1 MRLPAGR
8 LNGVLLAVS
17 AVTLAG
23 GLVARQLQGE
33 TAAEWI
39 WIAGT
44 LPNAMALAI
53 SSARAA
59 IRRQSGIDALALL
72 SIVVALIFGEFLVA
86 AVVSL
91 MLATGR
97 ALEDYAQSRARRE
110 MTALL
115 SHAPRRANR
124 LEGGQWQQVDVA
136 EVRPGDRL
144 MVRHAEVVPV
154 DGALTMPAELDESAL
169 TGESAIRKCVA
180 GESVKSGALNAG
192 AALEMMA
199 GATEAESTFASIV
212 RMVAAAQAERS
223 PSVRLADR
231 YAVQFTGLTLLLAG
245 ASWLWSGEPMRILA
259 ILVVA
264 TPCPL
269 ILAVPV
275 AIVSG
280 MSRCAKRGVLVKG
293 GGALEGLAKADT
305 LFFDKTGT
313 LTGGV
318 ARLVGIECTQGYLA
332 ETVLSL
338 AASLAQASNHV
349 ISDAVAMTARERGL
363 ELLTPSDV
371 RESPGAGVQGIVG
384 GQLVRIGSLTYAVD
398 SGDAAEWA
406 KDVIRRVRIGGI
418 SAVFV
423 SLDGHLAGV
432 IQLADSI
439 RLETPRALRLLR
451 KEGVTRQAMLTGDR
465 VDIAEAVGAMLGV
478 SEIHAEQSP
487 ADKLA
492 TIHAA
497 RRKGTVIMVGDG
509 VNDAPALA
517 AADIGVAMGVRGAA
531 ASSEAADVVLLVDR
545 LDRLVDAVQIAR
557 RTRRIAMLS
566 VEMGMMLSFAAMLA
580 AGLGFLPPLPGAI
593 LQEGIDVLAIVNAL
607 RALRADAREPGG
619 SLGEADVARLKAE
632 HTALE
637 PIMDRIRA
645 VADMLPRMDG
655 RAAQAELKA
664 LNCSLTE
671 VLVPHE
677 RSDDISL
684 YPDVA
689 RMLGGEDPMAAMSAM
704 HREIFRVATVL
715 GRTIAQLPPE
725 GPDPRTVQDLQRLL
739 YGLDAI
745 LRLHCAQEDELFHVL
760 GKGC

>member
-1 MRLPAGR
+1 MRLSTDR
-8 LNGVLLAVS
+8 LNSVLLAVS

-23 GLVARQLQGE
+23 GLVARQAQVE
-33 TAAEWI
+33 TLAQWL

-44 LPNAMALAI
+44 LPNAIALAI
-53 SSARAA
+53 SSAAAA

-72 SIVVALIFGEFLVA
+72 SIVVALFFGEFLVA

-115 SHAPRRANR
+115 SHTPRRANR
-124 LEGGQWQQVDVA
+124 LEGDQWKQVDVA
-136 EVRPGDRL
+136 AVRPGDRL

-154 DGALTMPAELDESAL
+154 DGALMMPAELDESTL
-169 TGESAIRKCVA
+169 TGESTIRQRVA
-180 GESVKSGALNAG
+180 GESIQSGALNAG
-192 AALEMMA
+192 SALEMVA
-199 GATEAESTFASIV
+199 GATEAESTFAGIV

-223 PSVRLADR
+223 PSARLADR
-231 YAVQFTGLTLLLAG
+231 YALQFMGLTLLLAG
-245 ASWLWSGEPMRILA
+245 ASWLWSGEPIRILA

-280 MSRCAKRGVLVKG
+280 MSRCARRGVLIKG

-318 ARLVGIECTQGYLA
+318 ARLVGIECAHGYQP
-332 ETVLSL
+332 ETVLAL

-349 ISDAVAMTARERGL
+349 ISDAVAMTARERGMD
-363 ELLTPSDV
+363 LLTPSEV
-371 RESPGAGVQGIVG
+371 RESPGAGVQGVVG
-384 GQLVRIGSLTYAVD
+384 GQLVRLGSLAYAVGN
-398 SGDAAEWA
+398 GDVAEWA
-406 KDVIRRVRIGGI
+406 QDVIRRVRVEGV
-418 SAVFV
+418 STVFV
-423 SLDGHLAGV
+423 SIDGHLAGV
-432 IQLADSI
+432 IELADSI

-465 VDIAEAVGAMLGV
+465 ADIAEAVGAMLGV
-478 SEIHAEQSP
+478 AEIHAEQSP
-487 ADKLA
+487 GDKLA
-492 TIHAA
+492 TIHSA

-517 AADIGVAMGVRGAA
+517 AADIGVAMGARGAA

-545 LDRLVDAVQIAR
+545 LDRLVDAVRIAR

-566 VEMGMMLSFAAMLA
+566 VEMGMTLSVAAMLA
-580 AGLGFLPPLPGAI
+580 AGLGFLPPLAGAI
-593 LQEGIDVLAIVNAL
+593 LQEGIDVLAIANAL
-607 RALRADAREPGG
+607 RALRADSREHEGR
-619 SLGEADVARLKAE
+619 LDEVDVARLKAE
-632 HTALE
+632 HAALE
-637 PIMDRIRA
+637 PIMSRIRA
-645 VADMLPRMDG
+645 VADTLPQMQG
-655 RAAQAELKA
+655 RAAQAELEA
-664 LNCSLTE
+664 LNRSLTE

-677 RSDDISL
+677 RSDDMHL

-689 RMLGGEDPMAAMSAM
+689 RLLGGDDPMAAMSGM
-704 HREIFRVATVL
+704 HREIFRLATVL
-715 GRTIAQLPPE
+715 DRTITQLPSE
-725 GPDPRTVQDLQRLL
+725 GPDWRTVQELQRLL

-760 GKGC
+760 GKER